1 MSATREL
8 LKKYIVNEVLDDS
21 SLDPYQETI
30 VNEWDDMTLE
40 NLELESYEDVEDFM
54 EFVEGLDEEDFIKV
68 SYLADIGQDDYQY
81 VMEHYNNVI
90 VFSGS
95 LEDAA
100 KEEMYDRF
108 HELAENSELERYIDY
123 DAYAN
128 DQIDSGC
135 WYEYEGYIILNAD
148 QY

>member
-1 MSATREL
+1 MSNIRKL
-8 LKKYIVNEVLDDS
+8 LNKYIVTE
-21 SLDPYQETI
+21 SLDGGVIDPNQDAI

-40 NLELESYEDVEDFM
+40 NLELESYEDVEEFM

-81 VMEHYNNVI
+81 IMSNYGNVV
-90 VFSGS
+90 VFNGS

-100 KEEMYDRF
+100 KEEMFDMF
-108 HELAENSELERYIDY
+108 DELAKNSELERYIDY

-128 DQIDSGC
+128 DQINSGC

>member
-1 MSATREL
+1 MSIRKL
-8 LKKYIVNEVLDDS
+8 LNKYIVTE
-21 SLDPYQETI
+21 SLDGGVIDPNQDAI

-40 NLELESYEDVEDFM
+40 NLELESYEDVEEFM

-81 VMEHYNNVI
+81 IMSNYENVV
-90 VFSGS
+90 VFNGS
-95 LEDAA
+95 LEAA
-100 KEEMYDRF
+100 AEEEIKNIYP
-108 HELAENSELERYIDY
+108 ELANNPTLRQYINY

-128 DQIDSGC
+128 DQINSGC